1 MKAKYSIG
9 FLVALILTT
18 GLALGQQTKPKAP
31 PEPPEPAE
39 SADEPLQNTFS
50 LFTDGGYLGVYAENI
65 NRENMARYHLS
76 QPRGVG
82 ITQVVQGSPAE
93 KAGLKKD
100 DVILRLDG
108 ENITSVRKLNRLV
121 SEVAPDQSV
130 RVTIS
135 RGGAEQELN
144 ATMGKRN
151 NMAFAQDLFSG
162 NAGAFKLGRIDPKAW
177 KIDPKEWKFNG
188 RTLEGFHLDDHD
200 FGDLTFV
207 LGSGRRLGVSTM
219 QLNKQLADYFGVAK
233 GVLVTAVSEDGPA
246 AKAGV
251 KAGDVITAIDGEE
264 VDSPGDLAR
273 ITNNKKDGDVTL
285 TIIRNKTQQTIQVTP
300 RQGGLTGAPGRPQMG
315 RRIVIPRIEIPSV
328 MDIEIPVMPDIDI
341 EMPRIRIPSVPSIDI
356 KMPSTR
362 IRTPRVRVS
371 RPVRGPI

>member
-18 GLALGQQTKPKAP
+18 GLALAQQPKTP
-31 PEPPEPAE
+31 PEPPEPP
-39 SADEPLQNTFS
+39 DEPFTNTFS

-65 NRENMARYHLS
+65 NRENMARYHMS

-93 KAGLKKD
+93 KAGLRKD

-121 SEVAPDQSV
+121 SEIAPDQSV
-130 RVTIS
+130 RVTVS
-135 RGGAEQELN
+135 RNGAEQELN
-144 ATMGKRN
+144 ATVGKRN
-151 NMAFAQDLFSG
+151 NFGFAQDLFSNNG
-162 NAGAFKLGRIDPKAW
+162 KTFKLEPKT
-177 KIDPKEWKFNG
+177 WKFEYPNIDRFELG
-188 RTLEGFHLDDHD
+188 DHD
-200 FGDLTFV
+200 FGDLTMI
-207 LGSGRRLGVSTM
+207 LGNGRRLGVSTM

-233 GVLVTAVSEDGPA
+233 GVLVTAVSEDGPS

-264 VDSPGDLAR
+264 VDSPGDLSRVA
-273 ITNNKKDGDVTL
+273 NNKKDGDVTL
-285 TIIRNKTQQTIQVTP
+285 TIIRNKSQQTIRVTP
-300 RQGGLTGAPGRPQMG
+300 RQGGFSTTPGRPQMG
-315 RRIVIPRIEIPSV
+315 RRIVIPRIEIP
-328 MDIEIPVMPDIDI
+328 VMPDIEI
-341 EMPRIRIPSVPSIDI
+341 EMPQIRIPSVPAVDV
-356 KMPSTR
+356 KMRPMR
-362 IRTPRVRVS
+362 IRTPRINIS

>member
-9 FLVALILTT
+9 FLVALILTA
-18 GLALGQQTKPKAP
+18 GLALAQQPLAQQPKT
-31 PEPPEPAE
+31 PAE
-39 SADEPLQNTFS
+39 SADESVENTLS

-130 RVTIS
+130 RVAIS

-151 NMAFAQDLFSG
+151 NMGFAMDMFSNPKSFRFEG
-162 NAGAFKLGRIDPKAW
+162 LDPKAW
-177 KIDPKEWKFNG
+177 KIDPKEWKFDG
-188 RTLEGFHLDDHD
+188 RNFEGFHLDDQD
-200 FGDLTFV
+200 FGDLRFI

-233 GVLVTAVSEDGPA
+233 GVLVTAVSDDGPA
-246 AKAGV
+246 AKAGL

-264 VDSPGDLAR
+264 VDSPGDLSR
-273 ITNNKKDGDVTL
+273 VTNNKKDGDVTL
-285 TIIRNKTQQTIQVTP
+285 TIIRNKTQQMIRVTP
-300 RQGGLTGAPGRPQMG
+300 LEGGTTGAPGRPQMG
-315 RRIVIPRIEIPSV
+315 RRIVIPRIQIPSL
-328 MDIEIPVMPDIDI
+328 MEIEIPIMPDIDI
-341 EMPRIRIPSVPSIDI
+341 EMPHIRIPSVPSIDI
-356 KMPSTR
+356 KMPPTR

-371 RPVRGPI
+371 RTVRGPI